1 MQFYQVSSD
10 WIYSPM
16 LNRIENRY
24 GLAGIGFYW
33 KVVCA
38 TFLAGHALPEF
49 HLLTLK
55 GKGLKWGEAQEILRE
70 YPLFVKSAE
79 GNLKIVKDLKE
90 SGVITPQGNFPE
102 LTDIFGSPARTHEPT
117 QAPTPEHRPEGMPAP
132 TLTPTPPGSAP
143 VLVDSKENIRLEES
157 VVAEQA
163 AEEAFEIFLQ
173 NECPHLYSFEE
184 PITFD
189 ELKELRELYSIED
202 IRSVLV
208 DMNDRPGLSQTSRSC
223 AKTARRWLEARER
236 KRERRGI

>member
-10 WIYSPM
+10 WIYSPV

-33 KVVCA
+33 KAVCA
-38 TFLAGHALPEF
+38 IFLAGHALPEF

-55 GKGLKWGEAQEILRE
+55 GKGLKWGEAQQILRE

-79 GNLKIVKDLKE
+79 GYLKIVKDMKE
-90 SGVITPQGNFPE
+90 SGVVTPQGNFPE
-102 LTDIFGSPARTHEPT
+102 VGHIFGSPACAHEPA
-117 QAPTPEHRPEGMPAP
+117 QAPAPEDAPADIPAP
-132 TLTPTPPGSAP
+132 TLVPAPPDSAP

-163 AEEAFEIFLQ
+163 AEESFEIFLQ
-173 NECPHLYSFEE
+173 NECPHLFQFEE

-189 ELKELRELYSIED
+189 ELKELREFYSIED

-208 DMNDRPGLSQTSRSC
+208 DMNDRPGLPQTSRSC

-236 KRERRGI
+236 KRLR

>member
-102 LTDIFGSPARTHEPT
+102 LTDIFGSPACTHEPT

-132 TLTPTPPGSAP
+132 TLAPTPPGSAP

-189 ELKELRELYSIED
+189 ELKDLRELYSIED

-208 DMNDRPGLSQTSRSC
+208 DMNDRPGLTQTSRSC

>member
-10 WIYSPM
+10 WIYSPV

-33 KVVCA
+33 KVVSA

-70 YPLFVKSAE
+70 YRLFVKSAE
-79 GNLKIVKDLKE
+79 GCLKIVKDMKE
-90 SGVITPQGNFPE
+90 NGVIEPQGNFPE
-102 LTDIFGSPARTHEPT
+102 LSLIFGSPAYTHEPT
-117 QAPTPEHRPEGMPAP
+117 LACTQEPAPEDTPAP
-132 TLTPTPPGSAP
+132 TLVTTPPGSAP

-163 AEEAFEIFLQ
+163 AEESFEIFLQ
-173 NECPHLYSFEE
+173 NECPHLFQFEE

-189 ELKELRELYSIED
+189 DLKELRELYSIDD
-202 IRSVLV
+202 IRSVLI
-208 DMNDRPGLSQTSRSC
+208 DMNDRPGLTQTSRSC
-223 AKTARRWLEARER
+223 ARTARRWLEARER
-236 KRERRGI
+236 KRDRRGL

>member
-132 TLTPTPPGSAP
+132 TLAPTPPGSAP

>member
-102 LTDIFGSPARTHEPT
+102 LTDIFGSPACTHEPT

-132 TLTPTPPGSAP
+132 TLAPTPPGSAP

-189 ELKELRELYSIED
+189 ELKDLRELYSIED